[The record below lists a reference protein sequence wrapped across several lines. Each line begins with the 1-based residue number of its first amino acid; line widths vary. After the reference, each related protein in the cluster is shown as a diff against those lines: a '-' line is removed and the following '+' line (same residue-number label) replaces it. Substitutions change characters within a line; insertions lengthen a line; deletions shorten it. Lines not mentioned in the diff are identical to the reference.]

1 MDLSLDNHFMS
12 PFFSACLLEQKDP
25 ATRIVKGWLQ
35 SQGLASAICAPRE
48 VLIRDTELTLM
59 PNPIACCAVLLVVA
73 VLIPSGYMCHHELLT
88 DQCSSH
94 HTGDPALQHFAI
106 ITQ

>member
-1 MDLSLDNHFMS
+1 MDLSPDNHFMS

-48 VLIRDTELTLM
+48 VCKQNLILILILTPILTLT
-59 PNPIACCAVLLVVA
+59 LRLS
-73 VLIPSGYMCHHELLT
+73 LGYPPR
-88 DQCSSH
+88 DR
-94 HTGDPALQHFAI
+94 I
-106 ITQ
+106 